1 MRTEKPLKSHEME
14 HLKKILQEKTGIPLK
29 PYLLL
34 QAFTRSSYARS
45 YGGGSNENF
54 EFIGDMIIGYHVTRK
69 LFDRYG
75 TINKDADGWLYY
87 AFRAQENVLSALK
100 SRIVSNRTLA
110 GIIDEWGVSEYLI
123 VGKQDLNNAVDQREK
138 IKADLFEAIIGACAV
153 QLNWDPDDMTKIIER
168 VLPIEEC
175 IRAYEKENFRNPEF
189 TADNAVNTL
198 KELSE
203 HEKCSPPVY
212 DSHGPDALGYDKN
225 GKPIWTCSCDV
236 LSEGIRKCVFA
247 HSKKEAKKYAAYL
260 VLCDMFELPNE
271 YGPSKRLNVWGFNG
285 KELTPSP
292 SSEYLKDF

>member
-1 MRTEKPLKSHEME
+1 MQTDNAFKTHEME
-14 HLKKILQEKTGIPLK
+14 QLRKILLEKTGISLK
-29 PYLLL
+29 NYLLV

-54 EFIGDMIIGYHVTRK
+54 EFIGDTIIGYYVTKK
-69 LFDRYG
+69 LFERYG
-75 TINKDADGWLYY
+75 TINTAGDGWWYY

-100 SRIVSNRTLA
+100 SRIVSNHTLA
-110 GIIDEWGVSEYLI
+110 GIIDSWDVCQYLI
-123 VGKQDLNNAVDQREK
+123 VGKQDINNEVDKQEK

-153 QLNWDPDDMTKIIER
+153 QLNWDSEGMAKIIGK
-168 VLPIEEC
+168 VLPVEEY
-175 IRAYEKENFRNPEF
+175 IRAYEKENVRLPEF
-189 TADNAVNTL
+189 TAGNAVNTL

-203 HEKCSPPVY
+203 HERCSPPVY
-212 DSHGPDALGYDKN
+212 ESNGPDALGYDKN
-225 GKPIWTCSCDV
+225 GKPIWACSCDV
-236 LSEGIRKCVFA
+236 ISEGIRKCVFA
-247 HSKKEAKKYAAYL
+247 HSKKEGKKYAAYL